1 VQVTWTASAGATSF
15 KVYRAA
21 SPLGIKTALGSTS
34 NATLDDMTALAG
46 KTYYYWVK
54 AFNGSA
60 TSSFSA
66 NDTGYRP

>member
-1 VQVTWTASAGATSF
+1 MYRSTSASD
-15 KVYRAA
+15 
-21 SPLGIKTALGSTS
+21 IKTALGSTS
-34 NATLDDMTALAG
+34 NTTLDDMTALAG